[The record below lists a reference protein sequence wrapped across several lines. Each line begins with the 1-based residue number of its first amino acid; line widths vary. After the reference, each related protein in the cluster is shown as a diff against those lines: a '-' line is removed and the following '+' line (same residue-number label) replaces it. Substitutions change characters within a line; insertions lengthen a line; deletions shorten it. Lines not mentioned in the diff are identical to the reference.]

1 MLNEKIHSN
10 HILQC
15 QGIAYIA
22 HGAIGQKRK
31 YTNEPY
37 YNHCDNV
44 AKIIMEKVNVYILT
58 KPDEDNTVEII
69 MTCAAYLHDVLE
81 DTHLTADDLFCL
93 NIPRAVIDVV
103 IELTDISKPED
114 GNREAR
120 KKIDSERYTSASY
133 EAKTVKCADLIDNT
147 SSIVK
152 YDKDFAK
159 IYLREKE
166 LLLPYLLGADQN
178 LHNMAATTLEKA
190 KRELG
195 INYDLS

>member
-1 MLNEKIHSN
+1 VSKKIAK
-10 HILQC
+10 LR
-15 QGIAYIA
+15 IAECSGLAFIA
-22 HGAIGQKRK
+22 HGATGQKRK

-37 YNHCDNV
+37 YNHCKNV
-44 AKIIMEKVNVYILT
+44 FEILKINLETDDKNSESIML
-58 KPDEDNTVEII
+58 
-69 MTCAAYLHDVLE
+69 CSCYLHDVLE
-81 DTHLTADDLFCL
+81 DTHLTSSDLICVGV
-93 NIPRAVIDVV
+93 PRPVVKVV

-120 KKIDSERYTSASY
+120 KKIDRERYASASY

-178 LHNMAATTLEKA
+178 LHNMAAATLEKA